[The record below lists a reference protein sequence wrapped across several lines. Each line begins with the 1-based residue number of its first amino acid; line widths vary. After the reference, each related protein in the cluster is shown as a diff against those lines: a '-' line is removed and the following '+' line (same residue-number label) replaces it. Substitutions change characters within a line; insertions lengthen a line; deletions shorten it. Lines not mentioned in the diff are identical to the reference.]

1 MLPLSSR
8 SINQFISKLPGKV
21 NIEKKIT
28 YATAFWLRNVHQT
41 RVENKIDVTIPA
53 VIKNQLLPAALP
65 ANFRLF

>member
-21 NIEKKIT
+21 NIEKK

-53 VIKNQLLPAALP
+53 VIKKQLLPAALP